1 MSTYEVLT
9 ELQNEASPRRAGTGG
24 EALAQEWLLDRCSAL
39 EIPAETDEFTF
50 ISSEVYRPV
59 VQLVIVALI
68 TLSIAVA
75 FLGYPLVG
83 GVTLLLT
90 FYFFF
95 YPLTRLE
102 ERLAG
107 SKSRNILAGLDRPL
121 SAYVEEKDKNSA
133 VLLCAHYDTP
143 RNFPSYTKKLRKLT
157 RVFGPLGLLGLVL
170 YGAYTILLAGAYLV
184 GAFGWPVLKT
194 FLIAMAPYINWL
206 ALIMALPLLV
216 LLTFSSFRLL
226 LSKSSDSPG
235 ADDNASGTAMVLELA
250 KRLKASPPQNLA
262 VFFAWWGAE
271 ELGLFG
277 SRQFVRRYHK
287 QLERDKLY
295 LINIDCVG
303 VGQYLAV
310 TTGVGTIK
318 RHPSDSGSVSLLE
331 ELAAKQAIPTIRT
344 WGSIIS
350 GGSSDHATWM
360 NRGFDQ
366 AVSLIRE
373 NYRPLSIPAKVF
385 AWLLRIPDASQF
397 EIDHVHTSAD
407 SVEGINSQILE
418 ETANLTEAY
427 IHAIDRT
434 LSPDE

>member
-1 MSTYEVLT
+1 MSAYEVLT
-9 ELQNEASPRRAGTGG
+9 KLQNEASPRRAGTSG
-24 EALAQEWLLDRCSAL
+24 EARAQEWLLDRCAAL
-39 EIPAETDEFTF
+39 ELPFETEEFTF
-50 ISSEVYRPV
+50 IGNETYRPV
-59 VQLVIVALI
+59 VQLVIIALI
-68 TLSIAVA
+68 TVSIAVA

-83 GVTLLLT
+83 GATLLLT

-95 YPLTRLE
+95 YPLARLE

-107 SKSRNILAGLDRPL
+107 SKSRNILAGLKHPL
-121 SAYVEEKDKNSA
+121 SAYVQENDKKPA

-143 RNFPSYTKKLRKLT
+143 RNVPSYTKKLRKLT

-170 YGAYTILLAGAYLV
+170 YGVYTIVLAGAYLV
-184 GAFGWPVLKT
+184 EAIGWPAFKA
-194 FLIAMAPYINWL
+194 FLLAIAPYINFL
-206 ALIMALPLLV
+206 ALILALPLLV
-216 LLTFSSFRLL
+216 LLTFGSLSLL
-226 LSKSSDSPG
+226 LSESSESPG
-235 ADDNASGTAMVLELA
+235 ADDNGSGTAMVLELA
-250 KRLKASPPQNLA
+250 QRLKANPPQNLA

-303 VGQYLAV
+303 VGQYLTV
-310 TTGVGTIK
+310 TTGVGTMK
-318 RHPSDSGSVSLLE
+318 RHHSDSDSVSLLE
-331 ELAAKQAIPTIRT
+331 ELAAKQEIPTIRT

-360 NRGFDQ
+360 ERGFVQ

-373 NYRPLSIPAKVF
+373 NYRPLSLPARLF
-385 AWLLRIPDASQF
+385 AWLLRIPDAAQF
-397 EIDHVHTSAD
+397 EIDHVHTPAD
-407 SVEGINSQILE
+407 RLEGINPQILAD
-418 ETANLTEAY
+418 TANLAEAY

-434 LSPDE
+434 ISPK